1 MTDKIEITKKIGN
14 FVSNI
19 LLGETKEKII
29 RTDEGI
35 KRIDENIKDIKG
47 DCRSI
52 WEILSKHGENIRGL
66 MVHTKYGFSNSPT
79 VPNELGKKLL
89 EDSGF
94 DETYLKIKNEIF
106 ALMDSYNLRT
116 LYDYEK
122 GSEKALEQLKNSPS
136 MDKIKN
142 HSVNNPSEPLEL
154 IFKIASWV
162 IRDDYD
168 KYKKEQL

>member
-52 WEILSKHGENIRGL
+52 WEILSKHGENIKRL
-66 MVHTKYGFSNSPT
+66 MVHTKYGFSI
-79 VPNELGKKLL
+79 KK
-89 EDSGF
+89 
-94 DETYLKIKNEIF
+94 
-106 ALMDSYNLRT
+106 
-116 LYDYEK
+116 
-122 GSEKALEQLKNSPS
+122 
-136 MDKIKN
+136 
-142 HSVNNPSEPLEL
+142 
-154 IFKIASWV
+154 
-162 IRDDYD
+162 
-168 KYKKEQL
+168 